1 MTSWKVIEGDCLER
15 LRELDAGSIDCVV
28 TDPPYGIGF
37 MGHEWDQPGEF
48 GPVEDPEPQGGKIRW
63 TQPSPAS
70 GNGHARD
77 RRARR
82 DGVRMGGP
90 LGVDQTTTVL
100 RDGAMH
106 AGRYDLSATAN
117 RRFQAW
123 CEAWAAELLRVLK
136 PGGYLLAFG
145 GCRTYHRLAA
155 GIEDA
160 GFEIRDQIDW
170 LFGSGFPKS
179 RQLADGVGTALKPG
193 HEPIVLARAPL
204 TGTTQATFDEHGT
217 AGLNIDACS
226 IPVSDED
233 YERNHSGDRGHD
245 GTRSIDKRGATD
257 MRMGGGHAAG
267 AGRWPSNVV
276 LDEDAAAELDEQT
289 GELRSGANPTRRS
302 SDKFRQ
308 VYGDFAGQEECDARR
323 GADSGGASRFYYCAK
338 TSTAER
344 NAGLDGFPA
353 EPLNWSNGDE
363 SPGTFQSAGPAVHR
377 NHHPTVKP
385 IDLMQ
390 WLIRLVAPPG
400 GTVLDPF
407 TGSGTTGIA
416 ALREQREFVGIER
429 DPSYV
434 QLARARIVGD
444 APLLNAAGEAAA

>member
-1 MTSWKVIEGDCLER
+1 MTGWQVIEGDCIDAM
-15 LRELDAGSIDCVV
+15 RELDAGSIDCVV

-37 MGHEWDQPGEF
+37 MGHEWDQPGYV
-48 GPVEDPEPQGGKIRW
+48 VEGARRQQRPE
-63 TQPSPAS
+63 S

-77 RRARR
+77 RRP
-82 DGVRMGGP
+82 GFGGP
-90 LGVDQTTTVL
+90 AGGDNTTHTV
-100 RDGAMH
+100 RGGSMH
-106 AGRYDLSATAN
+106 AGRYDTSAEAN
-117 RRFQAW
+117 RQFQAW
-123 CEAWAAELLRVLK
+123 CETWAREALRVLK

-179 RQLADGVGTALKPG
+179 RQLAEGVGTALKPG

-204 TGTTQATFDEHGT
+204 AGTTQATFDEHGT
-217 AGLNIDACS
+217 AGLNIVECS
-226 IPVSDED
+226 IPVTDQA
-233 YERNHSGDRGHD
+233 YARNHSGDRGHE
-245 GTRSIDKRGATD
+245 GTRSIDERGATD
-257 MRMGGGHAAG
+257 
-267 AGRWPSNVV
+267 GRWPSNVI

-353 EPLNWSNGDE
+353 EPLNWSNGE
-363 SPGTFQSAGPAVHR
+363 QSPGTFQSSGPAVHR

-390 WLIRLVAPPG
+390 WLIRLAAPPG

-416 ALREQREFVGIER
+416 ALREQRAFVGIER
-429 DPSYV
+429 DPGYV

-444 APLLNAAGEAAA
+444 APLLNAAGEVAA